1 MQDKLLNIL
10 KIRIDAINRNIDNL
24 NYLNAELEKN
34 TKDLNYIEE
43 KIAIFKGGEI
53 LNFAD
58 LPREEFEK
66 VLTMISPN
74 VSDIFSDKTCNYQGI
89 MYIIEGIKQGIS
101 LELTTEQENAIKTFI
116 GEMIN
121 KKSSLEDVI
130 ANLNESKNKLPEVNM
145 TNLTNSLKDYQTIIS
160 KIDDNLYVTEI
171 GEIVETLDFAN
182 VSLEEK
188 IGIFEFLLKYNADI
202 YTSNQTP
209 IETPIEDDFSLKE
222 INVPEF
228 HYEPINIYDNKDI
241 EETKEEV
248 STPESEEAFDE
259 KFEEIPLPSFEKDVK
274 SLEEKVEEPLATTQE
289 LNDIIGKIDAK
300 LKELDDEVK
309 TTPAPKETEEI
320 KLATLEPEVEEE
332 VPLEEETKEIE
343 TEKEDIQKFEPEEE
357 KEEQE
362 VKEIE
367 ETPKEPELPPIQVS
381 PVEIAPIEINVPSEE
396 AEVPKELENEI
407 KVTPIEKISE
417 SIEKPSEPE
426 AQNQSSLIEEALR
439 KYELEP
445 TDFNINELKLENVEA
460 NLKTLKDNNILEDVK
475 EHKNVLPEVVKV
487 EAQELVNLIKTIK
500 DNLGNDLKENIEII
514 LYTMP
519 LVFTKTEVMTSFIKN
534 IEFFKEHKINL
545 GNLFDN
551 YKELLILNNEI
562 LLKNYKEVSGYG
574 LELNN
579 DNVKYLLYN
588 TRLLENLDLYIEAK
602 GGEKGF
608 LGRESEFDGVEYI
621 TKNPYKLNYMS
632 RDTLMKLRYQ
642 SENGGKI
649 YGNKPGILSGEIANP
664 KVDVLTLSSDYK
676 GLYFDNEYNFID
688 RSELLSLI
696 EEIKNL
702 QEFNITPSGL
712 IEKLDSKYKLD
723 DMRYQIDNLVF
734 SRIKTIRLYNFLST
748 KNLSDENALIIALT
762 YNSVI
767 KRDEYLKVEEAI
779 KSLVG
784 GN

>member
-289 LNDIIGKIDAK
+289 LNDIIGITSASFF
-300 LKELDDEVK
+300 
-309 TTPAPKETEEI
+309 T
-320 KLATLEPEVEEE
+320 
-332 VPLEEETKEIE
+332 
-343 TEKEDIQKFEPEEE
+343 
-357 KEEQE
+357 
-362 VKEIE
+362 
-367 ETPKEPELPPIQVS
+367 
-381 PVEIAPIEINVPSEE
+381 
-396 AEVPKELENEI
+396 
-407 KVTPIEKISE
+407 
-417 SIEKPSEPE
+417 
-426 AQNQSSLIEEALR
+426 SSLI
-439 KYELEP
+439 
-445 TDFNINELKLENVEA
+445 
-460 NLKTLKDNNILEDVK
+460 
-475 EHKNVLPEVVKV
+475 
-487 EAQELVNLIKTIK
+487 
-500 DNLGNDLKENIEII
+500 LG
-514 LYTMP
+514 TT
-519 LVFTKTEVMTSFIKN
+519 F
-534 IEFFKEHKINL
+534 
-545 GNLFDN
+545 
-551 YKELLILNNEI
+551 
-562 LLKNYKEVSGYG
+562 
-574 LELNN
+574 
-579 DNVKYLLYN
+579 
-588 TRLLENLDLYIEAK
+588 
-602 GGEKGF
+602 
-608 LGRESEFDGVEYI
+608 
-621 TKNPYKLNYMS
+621 
-632 RDTLMKLRYQ
+632 
-642 SENGGKI
+642 
-649 YGNKPGILSGEIANP
+649 
-664 KVDVLTLSSDYK
+664 
-676 GLYFDNEYNFID
+676 
-688 RSELLSLI
+688 
-696 EEIKNL
+696 
-702 QEFNITPSGL
+702 
-712 IEKLDSKYKLD
+712 
-723 DMRYQIDNLVF
+723 
-734 SRIKTIRLYNFLST
+734 
-748 KNLSDENALIIALT
+748 
-762 YNSVI
+762 
-767 KRDEYLKVEEAI
+767 
-779 KSLVG
+779 
-784 GN
+784 